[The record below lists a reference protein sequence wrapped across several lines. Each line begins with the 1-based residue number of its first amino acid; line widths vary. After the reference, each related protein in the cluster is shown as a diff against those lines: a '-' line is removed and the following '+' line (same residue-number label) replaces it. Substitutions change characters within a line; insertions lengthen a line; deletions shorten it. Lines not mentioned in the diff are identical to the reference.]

1 MKDNSPTG
9 MHAGKIAV
17 LLPSLEGGGAE
28 RSMLNLIRGFL
39 AQGRAVDL
47 LLCQAKG
54 AYIDEIP
61 PGARLI
67 ELEAVSGLRARLCT
81 VAGNIRNFFVLLR
94 PVLLTLKIA
103 PEITRISSLQH
114 YMKTGQ
120 PDVVLSALT
129 YANLLVIWAKQMSRS
144 SVPVVVSERIALSTF
159 CAAPANARRWRWRY
173 LPDMVNRVYP
183 GANAVVTV
191 SQHAAEE
198 LITNIGIDR
207 HLVTTIHNPVVDDT
221 LHANARQ
228 ALAHDWFSPAAT
240 VPVILA
246 VGRLTEQKDFST
258 LLQAFARVRADRPVR
273 LVILGEGRLRPDLEK
288 LANTLGIGA
297 DVDMPGFVANPFQY
311 MARASLLVLS
321 SLYEGLPGVLIQA
334 LACGCPVV
342 STDCPGGSKE
352 ILADGKYGPLVA
364 VRDVTGMTDAIRA
377 QLDNPTGKD
386 LLRQRADD
394 FSVDRAVDNYLD
406 LLDAVVMQAA
416 SRH

>member
-1 MKDNSPTG
+1 M
-9 MHAGKIAV
+9 

-28 RSMLNLIRGFL
+28 RSMLNLINGFL
-39 AQGRAVDL
+39 ARGRAVDL
-47 LLCQAKG
+47 VLCQAKG
-54 AYIDEIP
+54 AYIGEIP
-61 PGARLI
+61 AGTRLI
-67 ELEAVSGLRARLCT
+67 ELQAVSGLRARLST
-81 VAGNIRNFFVLLR
+81 VAGNIRDFFVLLR
-94 PVLLTLKIA
+94 PVLLTMKVA
-103 PEITRISSLQH
+103 PEITRISSLQQ

-129 YANLLVIWAKQMSRS
+129 YANLLLIWAKQMSRS

-159 CAAPANARRWRWRY
+159 CAAPDNARRWRWRY
-173 LPDMVNRVYP
+173 LPDIVHRTYP
-183 GANAVVTV
+183 GANAVITV

-207 HLVTTIHNPVVDDT
+207 QLITTIHNPVVDDT
-221 LHANARQ
+221 LRANAEQ
-228 ALAHDWFSPAAT
+228 ALAHDWFAPNAA

-258 LLQAFARVRADRPVR
+258 LLRAFARVRADRPAR
-273 LVILGEGRLRPDLEK
+273 LVILGEGRLRDDLDK
-288 LANTLGIGA
+288 LANTLGIQA

-352 ILADGKYGPLVA
+352 ILADGQYGPLVA
-364 VRDVTGMTDAIRA
+364 VGDAAGMANAIQA
-377 QLDNPTGKD
+377 QLDNPTDKD
-386 LLRQRADD
+386 LLRQRAED
-394 FSVDRAVDNYLD
+394 FSVDRAVGNYLE
-406 LLDAVVMQAA
+406 LLDAVVAQAA
-416 SRH
+416 TRH